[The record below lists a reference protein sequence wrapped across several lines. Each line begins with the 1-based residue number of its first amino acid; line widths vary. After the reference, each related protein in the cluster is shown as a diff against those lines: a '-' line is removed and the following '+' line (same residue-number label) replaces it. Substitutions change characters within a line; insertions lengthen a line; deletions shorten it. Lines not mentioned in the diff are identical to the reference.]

1 MTLQPALR
9 SADVEDML
17 TTSDIPGD
25 DPTAPAAWSPGASS
39 GPSGLTPKGPTGL
52 LQALISATTTDSTA
66 ARALPTTDAAGIGLV
81 TTPFDYDPSLAFDLD
96 GDPVDVAVPQIG
108 PTSV

>member
-1 MTLQPALR
+1 
-9 SADVEDML
+9 ML

-25 DPTAPAAWSPGASS
+25 DPSAPVIGAFGTATDVE
-39 GPSGLTPKGPTGL
+39 GPLALTPKGPTGL
-52 LQALISATTTDSTA
+52 LRALISATAPDSTA